1 VTKPVAGSSGKGAR
15 GAGAQKSGAGESG
28 ARKSGAQKSGAG
40 ASEGGEGSP
49 TGSATAAIPG
59 RKLRQL
65 ADLPVTV
72 LDKVGAASARELA
85 ELGIETVL
93 DLVTHY
99 PRRYID
105 GTRLAP
111 LSQLAAGDTASVLA
125 TVRRVNRP
133 PSGRYRRGPSRVE
146 LDIND
151 GSGSSKVVFFNQTWR
166 AKQLPVGTLALFFGK
181 LGTYRDARQMVNPTV
196 EVVRAAG
203 GVDGE
208 DDEEADGDGGN
219 GKGANNGSA
228 TGRIYPVY
236 PLSEK
241 ADLTST
247 RITRIVAEALKRAGT
262 FAEPLHAHW
271 RSRFKL
277 IDRTQA
283 FHDIHQPAT
292 MAEREPARRRLAFD
306 ELFRLQLA
314 LVLRQRRLESDAR
327 GIRHVLDGPIEG
339 QPSLLDQ
346 FLTGLPFDPT
356 GAQRAAVEAIAA
368 DLAGSLPMHR
378 LLQGDVGAGKT
389 VVAVA
394 ALLVAVQGGHQGALM
409 APTEVLAEQH
419 FFGVRSLLEGLS
431 VPDPTTLEGVRP
443 LRVAQLTSKTPAAE
457 RTRLHQGLRDG
468 GIDILI
474 GTHALLTDEVRF
486 QSLGAVVI
494 DEQHRFGVEQR
505 AALKAKGR
513 GDDGLGAD
521 PDLLV
526 MTATPIPRTAA
537 MVVFGDLDM
546 TTIDELPPGRTPI
559 HTEWARTAMEEA
571 GAWERV
577 RTEVA
582 AGHRAFV
589 VCPLVDGSERVEA
602 ASATEEFV
610 RLQAEELQGLRLGLL
625 HGQMR
630 PSEKESVMADFRAG
644 ALDVLVATTVIEVGV
659 DVPEA
664 TVMVIEDA
672 DRFGIAQLHQL
683 RGRVG
688 RGSDPSW
695 CYLLSESEAPEAEA
709 RLGAMER
716 TTDGFELADVDL
728 ELRGEGTILGAR
740 QKGRSDLKLASLLR
754 DRDLVLQAREAA
766 VAIVADD
773 PLLGDNQLLEDELRL
788 FIDDDE
794 AEFLFKS

>member
-1 VTKPVAGSSGKGAR
+1 VTKPVADSSGKAAPGVGDADP
-15 GAGAQKSGAGESG
+15 G
-28 ARKSGAQKSGAG
+28 ARKRGAASGTA
-40 ASEGGEGSP
+40 ASP
-49 TGSATAAIPG
+49 ATAAMPG

-65 ADLPVTV
+65 AELPVTV

-93 DLVTHY
+93 DLLTHY

-111 LSQLAAGDTASVLA
+111 LSELAEGDTASVLA

-151 GSGSSKVVFFNQTWR
+151 GTGGSKVVFFNQTWR

-181 LGTYRDARQMVNPTV
+181 LGTYRDSRQMVNPTV
-196 EVVRAAG
+196 EVVRAAA
-203 GVDGE
+203 GVDDE
-208 DDEEADGDGGN
+208 DESGN
-219 GKGANNGSA
+219 GSGADDDA
-228 TGRIYPVY
+228 RGRIYPVY

-247 RITRIVAEALKRAGT
+247 RITKFMAEALKRAGD
-262 FAEPLHAHW
+262 FAEPLHARW
-271 RSRFKL
+271 RSRFEL

-283 FHDIHQPAT
+283 FHDIHQPAS

-327 GIRHVLDGPIEG
+327 GIRHVLDSTVEG
-339 QPSLLDQ
+339 EPSLLDQ
-346 FLTGLPFDPT
+346 FLSGLPFEPT
-356 GAQRAAVEAIAA
+356 NAQRAAVAAIAD
-368 DLAGSLPMHR
+368 DLAGPLPMHR

-419 FFGVRSLLEGLS
+419 FFGVRSLLDGLS
-431 VPDPTTLEGVRP
+431 VPDPTTLDGVRP
-443 LRVAQLTSKTPAAE
+443 LRVALLTSKTPAAE

-468 GIDILI
+468 GVDLLI

-486 QSLGAVVI
+486 HSLGAVVI

-513 GDDGLGAD
+513 GDDGEGAD

-559 HTEWARTAMEEA
+559 TTEWARTAMDEA

-602 ASATEEFV
+602 TSATEEFV
-610 RLQAEELQGLRLGLL
+610 RLQAEELKGLRLGLL

-688 RGSDPSW
+688 RGSDSSW

-773 PLLGDNQLLEDELRL
+773 PLLGANQLLEDELRL